1 MTWSP
6 CWRASSARIEAK
18 ARAELE
24 AWHLERR
31 VNVVEMVGVLH
42 DIARLQRDR
51 PDDAQDLALKI
62 DAIFQQAGGLE
73 RIISACEDHL
83 GKGAKDWR
91 RFIEPYFRSHRRWL
105 YDLTE
110 ALPLAA
116 SPGLCIK
123 GSLLGNIV
131 VPL

>member
-1 MTWSP
+1 M
-6 CWRASSARIEAK
+6 
-18 ARAELE
+18 
-24 AWHLERR
+24 
-31 VNVVEMVGVLH
+31 H